1 MRTFL
6 ASFLSIFLAAI
17 SAAGPVRAHEIQPA
31 IVDLTVARDGQLTMT
46 VQMNLEAFLA
56 DIGPEHADTD
66 DAPESAIYNRYRASP
81 AADLEAAAR
90 AAGEGFAASFAVTV
104 DGASVPFALTN
115 VAAEPVGNVDFA
127 RRTLLTLTARAPPGS
142 AALIWRADG
151 QFGDAALRVRRDGE
165 AEPFFGALMSAGAA
179 SDPIPLDVD
188 AEQSAGQI
196 FTNYVVAGFDH
207 IVPKG
212 LDHILFV
219 IGLFLLSVRLG
230 PLLWQVTS
238 FTIAHSITLAL
249 GALGLVSISP
259 DVVEPLIAASIVFV
273 ALENLATDRLKPWR
287 PALVFGFGLLHGL
300 GFASVLAE
308 FGMPNAH
315 FLTALVAFNVGVE
328 LGQIAVVAACYGLVG
343 YWFGRKPW
351 YRRAVVW
358 PASLAI
364 AAVAAFWFL
373 ERVGVI

>member
-1 MRTFL
+1 M
-6 ASFLSIFLAAI
+6 
-17 SAAGPVRAHEIQPA
+17 
-31 IVDLTVARDGQLTMT
+31 
-46 VQMNLEAFLA
+46 
-56 DIGPEHADTD
+56 
-66 DAPESAIYNRYRASP
+66 
-81 AADLEAAAR
+81 
-90 AAGEGFAASFAVTV
+90 
-104 DGASVPFALTN
+104 
-115 VAAEPVGNVDFA
+115 
-127 RRTLLTLTARAPPGS
+127 
-142 AALIWRADG
+142 
-151 QFGDAALRVRRDGE
+151 
-165 AEPFFGALMSAGAA
+165 
-179 SDPIPLDVD
+179 
-188 AEQSAGQI
+188 
-196 FTNYVVAGFDH
+196 VAGFDH

-328 LGQIAVVAACYGLVG
+328 LGQFAVVAACYGLVG
-343 YWFGRKPW
+343 YWFGRRPW

-358 PASLAI
+358 PASLGI

>member
-1 MRTFL
+1 MRTLF
-6 ASFLSIFLAAI
+6 AIFLIAV
-17 SAAGPVRAHEIQPA
+17 SAAASVRAHEIQPA
-31 IVDLTVARDGQLTMT
+31 IVDLTVARDGQVTAT
-46 VQMNLEAFLA
+46 VQTNLEAFLA

-66 DAPESAIYNRYRASP
+66 DAPEAAIYNRLRALP
-81 AADLEAAAR
+81 AAELEAAGR
-90 AAGEGFAASFAVTV
+90 AAGEAFAAAFAVTV
-104 DGASVPFALTN
+104 DGAPIPFALTQIT
-115 VAAEPVGNVDFA
+115 AEPVGNVDIA

-142 AALIWRADG
+142 AELVWKSDG
-151 QFGDAALRVRRDGE
+151 QLGDAVLRVRRDGE
-165 AEPFFGALMSAGAA
+165 AEPYFGALVSAGAT
-179 SDPIPLDVD
+179 SDPVPLDVE
-188 AEQSAGQI
+188 ARQTAGQI
-196 FTNYVVAGFDH
+196 FMNYVVAGFDH

-249 GALGLVSISP
+249 GALGVVSISP
-259 DVVEPLIAASIVFV
+259 NVVEPLIAASIVFV

-300 GFASVLAE
+300 GFATVLAE

-328 LGQIAVVAACYGLVG
+328 LGQIAVVAACYALLG
-343 YWFGRKPW
+343 YWFGRRPW
-351 YRRAVVW
+351 YRRVVVW

-373 ERVGVI
+373 ERVGLI